1 MSQTAAPDCREVRYG
16 SKPVFIN
23 FNVQLPIL
31 ISSTEDEERDVN
43 KDEAADEAE
52 NDDGG
57 SVASSNYWELT
68 GQAGRLGGSA
78 CRKIGSFWFI
88 CSVILH
94 F

>member
-43 KDEAADEAE
+43 KDEAAADEAE

-57 SVASSNYWELT
+57 SVASSNY
-68 GQAGRLGGSA
+68 
-78 CRKIGSFWFI
+78 
-88 CSVILH
+88 
-94 F
+94 